1 LMTSPDVADVI
12 VVGLPDERWGQRVV
26 AVVAAAP
33 GATPDLESLRTHASG
48 VLASYKLPREIVVV
62 PAVERTPAGK
72 ADYKWAKAVAETHRT
87 SS

>member
-1 LMTSPDVADVI
+1 MSETIFTYGLLVDADPGPGILHILTGVI
-12 VVGLPDERWGQRVV
+12 
-26 AVVAAAP
+26 
-33 GATPDLESLRTHASG
+33 
-48 VLASYKLPREIVVV
+48 ASYKLPREIVVV